1 MKALCFGSIGVVAE
15 TSELQRQAYNLAF
28 ADHGLDWYW
37 SIGNYCEML
46 RSPGG
51 LRRLKAFT
59 NGRVSDE
66 LLIGIHQAK
75 QDRFEE
81 LLAQGVTPRAGVADC
96 VARCRAQG
104 VKLAFVTTTTKRTLD
119 ILIRALGP
127 HIDFSSFDLLT
138 TKADV
143 IEEKPSSEVYRVA
156 LSRLGV
162 EAGDCIAIEDS
173 EPNQEAALKADIF
186 CYLYAGEYATTRH
199 NLNAIRNLDLI
210 VESV

>member
-15 TSELQRQAYNLAF
+15 TSELQRQAYNMAF
-28 ADHGLDWYW
+28 ADHGLDWFW

-59 NGRVSDE
+59 KGRMPDD
-66 LLIGIHQAK
+66 LLVAIHQSK

-81 LLAQGVTPRAGVADC
+81 LLSQGVMPRPGIAGC
-96 VARCRAQG
+96 VERCLAND
-104 VKLAFVTTTTKRTLD
+104 VKLGFITTTTKRTLD
-119 ILIRALGP
+119 ILTEALAP
-127 HIDFSSFDLLT
+127 HIDFSAFDLLT

-143 IEEKPSSEVYRVA
+143 IEEKPSGEVYQVA

-173 EPNQEAALKADIF
+173 EPNQEAALKAGVF
-186 CYLYAGEYATTRH
+186 CYLFAGDYATTQH

-210 VESV
+210 TESI